1 MPKGEMVDKFLITTG
16 VTRGSYTALESDG
29 VERQVVGL
37 DLCLGIVSAETAD
50 EAVETLFSGHLRN
63 STIPAYMQKK
73 VVVHKISDSSFV
85 EVSKALAKIP
95 QEEEKLKI
103 QAFEDKKCDFCGDVL
118 PSNGAAQFS
127 HLRKHLLRMVEKNI
141 IDKERANSVRSLKLE
156 PDLLRL
162 LEKAKGDGVFK

>member
-1 MPKGEMVDKFLITTG
+1 MAKFLITTG
-16 VTRGSYTALESDG
+16 MTRGSYTAVEEDG
-29 VERQVVGL
+29 TEKEVVGL
-37 DLCLGIVSAETAD
+37 DLCLGIVTADTAD
-50 EAVETLFSGHLRN
+50 EAVEKLFSTHLKN

-73 VVVHKISDSSFV
+73 VVAHMISDSSFV

-95 QEEEKLKI
+95 QNDEKDKVKA
-103 QAFEDKKCDFCGDVL
+103 QAFEDKKCDWCGDVL

-127 HLRKHLLRMVEKNI
+127 HLRKHLLRMVDKNI
-141 IDKERANSVRSLKLE
+141 IDKEKVNSVRSLKLE